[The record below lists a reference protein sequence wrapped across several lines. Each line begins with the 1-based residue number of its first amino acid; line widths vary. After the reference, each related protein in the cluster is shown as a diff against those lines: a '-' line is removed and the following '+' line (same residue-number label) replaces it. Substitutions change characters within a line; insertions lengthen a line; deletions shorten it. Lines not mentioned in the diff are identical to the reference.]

1 MPSLLPSKRNEDQT
15 KKAYKMLSD
24 CFRLMSDALPC
35 SHFFLFFFTTLG
47 LCFRLK
53 NVAVLKSPNS
63 KPESIYLATWI
74 QMGVNRSRS
83 FLFFITA
90 AGLCFRLKN
99 AAVLKSPNSEPES
112 IYLATRIQM
121 RVNRSHHFFLELRG
135 YAFVWRML
143 QCWNPQILNQ
153 RVFT

>member
-1 MPSLLPSKRNEDQT
+1 M
-15 KKAYKMLSD
+15 
-24 CFRLMSDALPC
+24 
-35 SHFFLFFFTTLG
+35 LFFFFTAAG

-63 KPESIYLATWI
+63 EPESIYLATRI
-74 QMGVNRSRS
+74 QMRVNRSRR
-83 FLFFITA
+83 FFFFFFTA

-121 RVNRSHHFFLELRG
+121 RVNRSHSAEIPKF
-135 YAFVWRML
+135 
-143 QCWNPQILNQ
+143 
-153 RVFT
+153 